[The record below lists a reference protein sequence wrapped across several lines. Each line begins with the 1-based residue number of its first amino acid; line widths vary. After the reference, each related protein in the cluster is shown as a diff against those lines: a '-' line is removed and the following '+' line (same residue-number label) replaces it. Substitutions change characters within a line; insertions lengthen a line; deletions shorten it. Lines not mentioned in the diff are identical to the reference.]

1 MNSYTIETINCLT
14 QERLRH
20 HKTNRK
26 KMKSWLIDT
35 FGFSKRAYNGL
46 LYLVILIILVTL
58 TPYLNE
64 YYLSKNPVQDIGEEL
79 ALEKLVLADRYN
91 KETYPNVRNEIEDAA
106 LKRPIHYFKFNPNLI
121 TEKEWQQLG
130 LSYKQAMSIV
140 NYVKKGGKFYK
151 PEDLKR
157 MYTISPEKY
166 ETLLPYVT
174 IPKTE
179 QLEKKSAFTYTRKE
193 AVIVAINTA
202 DTLELN
208 HIKGVGPAFARR
220 IVKYRERL
228 GGFYNKEQL
237 FEVFG
242 VDTPKFNEIKDQV
255 KIDMEGIVKL
265 NMNTVEFD
273 DLRRHP
279 YLTFK
284 QMNAIIQYR
293 KQHGPYKS
301 VADLSKV
308 LILKPETIQ
317 KIAPYLDFK

>member
-1 MNSYTIETINCLT
+1 ME
-14 QERLRH
+14 
-20 HKTNRK
+20 K
-26 KMKSWLIDT
+26 WLSNN
-35 FGFSKRAYNGL
+35 FGFSKREYNGL
-46 LYLVILIILVTL
+46 LYLVIIIVVVTFI
-58 TPYLNE
+58 PYIYQFYFHTKSINE
-64 YYLSKNPVQDIGEEL
+64 IAEKLAVQ
-79 ALEKLVLADRYN
+79 KLVLVDRYN
-91 KETYPNVRNEIEDAA
+91 KKKYSNTRNEIENSTA
-106 LKRPIHYFKFNPNLI
+106 KRTVHYFEFNPNTI
-121 TEKEWQQLG
+121 TEKEWQQFG

-166 ETLLPYVT
+166 EALLPYVA

-179 QLEKKSAFTYTRKE
+179 QVDKKPAFAYTKKE
-193 AVIVAINTA
+193 AVIVEINTA
-202 DTLELN
+202 DTLELDK
-208 HIKGVGPAFARR
+208 IKGVGAAFARR

-242 VDTPKFNEIKDQV
+242 VDTPKFNEIKDQI
-255 KIDMEGIVKL
+255 KIDMAGIAKL
-265 NMNTVEFD
+265 NINTVEFD
-273 DLRRHP
+273 DLKRHP

-301 VADLSKV
+301 IADLGKV

-317 KIAPYLDFK
+317 KIAPYLSF